1 MPDTI
6 TISKADP
13 IYKGKYYFYNK
24 VVGATQSSYLNN
36 FNVAVNGQ
44 SVTALLRGPR
54 PVSGQGLPH
63 EGGRVQTK
71 EHVHVGG

>member
-13 IYKGKYYFYNK
+13 IHKGKYYFYNK

-44 SVTALLRGPR
+44 
-54 PVSGQGLPH
+54 
-63 EGGRVQTK
+63 
-71 EHVHVGG
+71 